1 MLQGEGSFPK
11 IIETI
16 GCLETLEVL
25 RGRKFGSSMIRGS
38 TAIGK
43 EYFKN
48 VPESKLYFYIACLR
62 NIKMLLYLRSINI
75 LLAKEYKNVAVFKE
89 YKYIAC

>member
-1 MLQGEGSFPK
+1 
-11 IIETI
+11 
-16 GCLETLEVL
+16 
-25 RGRKFGSSMIRGS
+25 MIRGS

-43 EYFKN
+43 VYFEN
-48 VPESKLYFYIACLR
+48 VPKSKLYFYIACLR

-89 YKYIAC
+89 HKYIAC

>member
-1 MLQGEGSFPK
+1 MMSFMHISVRKRKERGGGE
-11 IIETI
+11 
-16 GCLETLEVL
+16 
-25 RGRKFGSSMIRGS
+25 GSSMIRGS

-48 VPESKLYFYIACLR
+48 VPESELYFYIACLR

-75 LLAKEYKNVAVFKE
+75 LLDRGT
-89 YKYIAC
+89 

>member
-1 MLQGEGSFPK
+1 
-11 IIETI
+11 
-16 GCLETLEVL
+16 
-25 RGRKFGSSMIRGS
+25 MIRGS

-75 LLAKEYKNVAVFKE
+75 LLAKEHKNVPYMKQQKNTPSVLITLFQ
-89 YKYIAC
+89 ICCHLGMTFL